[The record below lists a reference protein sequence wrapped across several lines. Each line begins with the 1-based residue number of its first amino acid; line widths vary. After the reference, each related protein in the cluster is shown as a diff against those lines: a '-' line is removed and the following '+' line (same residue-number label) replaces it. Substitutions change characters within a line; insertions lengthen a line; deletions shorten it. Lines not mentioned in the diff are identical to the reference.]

1 MSPKTAAKSKSAS
14 AKTADKT
21 GAKQSESPNYTPT
34 HALLA
39 LWSLEKKEGKA
50 ISKGKLSKYKSLI
63 EELVKDEAIEV
74 DEGKRYSYLSIAE
87 SGKESLIQGL
97 QAADFNFGGTIAS
110 SREVN
115 DALELLRQHSN
126 GSVSVAET
134 NGKAVE
140 TIASYDEFK
149 QVALGVYDRLNR
161 DYNMDNLVPIYRIR
175 REIGDRVSRSEFD
188 EWLLEMQ
195 TQDICQLIGGE
206 MPELTPDKA
215 EDSIKTALG
224 GVRYYAKQL

>member
-1 MSPKTAAKSKSAS
+1 MSPKTAERSKPTS
-14 AKTADKT
+14 AKNTVKSP
-21 GAKQSESPNYTPT
+21 AKQKESTSYTQT

-50 ISKGKLSKYKSLI
+50 ISQGKLSRYESLVG
-63 EELVKDEAIEV
+63 ELAGEAIKVEL
-74 DEGKRYSYLSIAE
+74 GKRYTYLSLSE
-87 SGKESLIQGL
+87 SGKQSLIQGL
-97 QAADFNFGGTIAS
+97 QSADFSFGGTIAS

-115 DALELLRQHSN
+115 DALELLRQYSN

-134 NGKAVE
+134 NGNVVK
-140 TIASYDEFK
+140 TIASYEEFK
-149 QVALGVYDRLNR
+149 PIALDVYDRLNR

-175 REIGDRVSRSEFD
+175 REIGERVSRSHFD
-188 EWLLEMQ
+188 AWFLEMQ
-195 TQDICQLIGGE
+195 TQDIWQLIGGE

-224 GVRYYAKQL
+224 GIRYYAKRF

>member
-1 MSPKTAAKSKSAS
+1 MSPSVTKSRSAS
-14 AKTADKT
+14 AKKAVNSS
-21 GAKQSESPNYTPT
+21 AKQNESSGYTKI

-50 ISKGKLSKYKSLI
+50 VSQGKLSKYESFFKELPNQEITI
-63 EELVKDEAIEV
+63 ES
-74 DEGKRYSYLSIAE
+74 GKRYKYLSISE
-87 SGKESLIQGL
+87 IGKQVLIRGL

-175 REIGDRVSRSEFD
+175 REIGDRVSRAEFD